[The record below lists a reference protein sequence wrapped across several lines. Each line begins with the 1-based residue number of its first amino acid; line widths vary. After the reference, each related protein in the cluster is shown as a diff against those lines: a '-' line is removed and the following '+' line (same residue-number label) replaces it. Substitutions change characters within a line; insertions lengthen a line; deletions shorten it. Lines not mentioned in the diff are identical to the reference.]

1 MIELIKKCPL
11 TVFGGSAN
19 QVEMK
24 MAMRDASGCMFEDGC
39 LVVRTAGLGHNPPR
53 NTARKGKS
61 EYAEALDV
69 TQRPPPGGVASG
81 EFTSVNAAPAFG
93 NDIPLIY

>member
-1 MIELIKKCPL
+1 MIGLVTKYPL

-24 MAMRDASGCMFEDGC
+24 MAMRDASGCMLKGGC
-39 LVVRTAGLGHNPPR
+39 LVGRR
-53 NTARKGKS
+53 DR
-61 EYAEALDV
+61 DV
-69 TQRPPPGGVASG
+69 TRRAILPARANQNTPRRSTFLSACRGVSR